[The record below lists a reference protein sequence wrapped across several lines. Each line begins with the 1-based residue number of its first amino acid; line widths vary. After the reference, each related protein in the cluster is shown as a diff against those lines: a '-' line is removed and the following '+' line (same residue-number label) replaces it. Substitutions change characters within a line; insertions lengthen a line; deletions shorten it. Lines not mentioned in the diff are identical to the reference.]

1 MIQAVQDSC
10 NYKRFVN
17 ELDRAERAHMDWTHR
32 VLRCAVLHTLPDD
45 DVLKDNAHQLC
56 EFGHFL
62 ERQID
67 IFNALDQNRA
77 DALRDAHKTMHD
89 GIRAIS
95 HQVFR
100 GEPGNEAD
108 LIQFEQGQQEL
119 IEHLAHFKTLAVM
132 RTAQTDALTGLPLR
146 QHLDGDFLM
155 MQQRTSDRNSL
166 LEKLKGMKND
176 K

>member
-1 MIQAVQDSC
+1 
-10 NYKRFVN
+10 
-17 ELDRAERAHMDWTHR
+17 MDWTHR

-67 IFNALDQNRA
+67 IFNALDHNRA
-77 DALRDAHKTMHD
+77 DALRIAHKTMHD

-119 IEHLAHFKTLAVM
+119 IEHLAHFKTAMAV
-132 RTAQTDALTGLPLR
+132 R
-146 QHLDGDFLM
+146 
-155 MQQRTSDRNSL
+155 SSL
-166 LEKLKGMKND
+166 S
-176 K
+176 